1 MIRFPVMAM
10 KFGMDLAFGILE
22 ENEENADRVL
32 DIQQY
37 VNRQN
42 KSVQKEIYE
51 SSGDSGTRNRK

>member
-1 MIRFPVMAM
+1 MHELHSA
-10 KFGMDLAFGILE
+10 AHLE

-42 KSVQKEIYE
+42 KKCSKKKFMKVLETLVPMLAI
-51 SSGDSGTRNRK
+51 